1 MIVSVIVCECT
12 LSLQYIPTEVIVAS
26 CTFSSFHSFIART
39 HALVCLVV
47 SSSHTMHPP
56 KSSNFCALN
65 LVQQSPPFTPTK
77 VYYCCECI
85 YIYTALHCWVRDS
98 RSKYG
103 STAYTLERNERKH
116 IYKSQCLC
124 LFMSKLKRNNNISVT
139 AVKTETCERKNKATR
154 LQPKIPF
161 CSDVNEKNR

>member
-1 MIVSVIVCECT
+1 MRAKRKINRFTHMGFHLLYSNDCKCDCVWVYSF
-12 LSLQYIPTEVIVAS
+12 SAYIPTEVIVAS

-47 SSSHTMHPP
+47 SSTRTLHPP

-103 STAYTLERNERKH
+103 STAYIHLNEMKENTYINRNVCVYSCRK
-116 IYKSQCLC
+116 
-124 LFMSKLKRNNNISVT
+124 
-139 AVKTETCERKNKATR
+139 
-154 LQPKIPF
+154 
-161 CSDVNEKNR
+161 

>member
-1 MIVSVIVCECT
+1 MRAKRKINRFTHMGFLLLYSNDCKCDCVWVYS
-12 LSLQYIPTEVIVAS
+12 LSAIHTNWSY
-26 CTFSSFHSFIART
+26 CSFMHFQLISFIHRPHT
-39 HALVCLVV
+39 C
-47 SSSHTMHPP
+47 SSLFGCVLLSHLSHPAPP

-103 STAYTLERNERKH
+103 STAYTHLNEMKENTYINRNVCVYSCRK
-116 IYKSQCLC
+116 
-124 LFMSKLKRNNNISVT
+124 
-139 AVKTETCERKNKATR
+139 
-154 LQPKIPF
+154 
-161 CSDVNEKNR
+161 